1 MVELSLVLGE
11 DVVRAQ
17 MREHM
22 RQSQLDAGV
31 LGRGDGRTHSAGLG
45 AVLREDALKSQYA
58 TSGRF

>member
-22 RQSQLDAGV
+22 RQSQLGAGV
-31 LGRGDGRTHSAGLG
+31 LGRGDGRTHGAGLG
-45 AVLREDALKSQYA
+45 AVLRKM
-58 TSGRF
+58 R